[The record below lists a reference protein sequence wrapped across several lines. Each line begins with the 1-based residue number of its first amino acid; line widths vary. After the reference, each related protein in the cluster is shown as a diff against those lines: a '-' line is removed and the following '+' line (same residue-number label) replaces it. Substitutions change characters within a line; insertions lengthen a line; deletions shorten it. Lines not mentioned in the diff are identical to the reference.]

1 MMTVTVNK
9 KEHQLEDG
17 TTVGALLAALRINPG
32 ATAVAVNDTVIPKA
46 EYASRMLADGDIV
59 LIIKAFYGG

>member
-1 MMTVTVNK
+1 MTVTVNK

-17 TTVGALLAALRINPG
+17 TTVGALLAALGINPG